1 MEKPLQLRIP
11 GPVPLP
17 PAVMRELMRPA
28 INHRGPEAKAVNQRV
43 AEGVARL
50 FGSSQPAVLL
60 TSSGTGAME
69 AAVINTVAPGD
80 KVLVLVGGRFGERWA
95 QIASALGADVDE
107 LRYDFRI
114 GANPDEVADRI
125 RGAGYR
131 AVFATHNESSTGV
144 LNNIAGLAEAV
155 RSEGDDGPLLVVDA
169 ISGLGGA
176 PFRLDEWGVDVAVTG
191 SQKCLMSPP
200 GLAFIALGPRGLQRV
215 ESIDTPRYYFDL
227 RKYVRRLP
235 ETPYTPAMPLLRAV
249 DAALGLIF
257 EEGLENV
264 YDRHRLLRDM
274 VRAGVRALG
283 LSPWTEDRFAS
294 PTLTAVEVPEG
305 IDGEAVRAVM
315 RDEYGVE
322 IGGGQGDLKGRLWR
336 IGHMGYAFP
345 PDVMAVLG
353 AFEKAL
359 AKAGW
364 KEGMGRAV
372 AAAQEVWVN
381 WA

>member
-28 INHRGPEAKAVNQRV
+28 INHRGPEAKAINQRV
-43 AEGVARL
+43 SERVGRL
-50 FGSSQPAVLL
+50 FGASQPVALL
-60 TSSGTGAME
+60 TCSGTGAME

-80 KVLVLVGGRFGERWA
+80 KVLVLVGGRFGERWG
-95 QIASALGADVDE
+95 QIASALGAEVTE
-107 LRYDFRI
+107 HRYDFRT
-114 GANPDEVADRI
+114 GAEPDEVAEKI
-125 RGAGYR
+125 RGAGYK

-144 LNNIAGLAEAV
+144 LNDIQGLARAV
-155 RSEGDDGPLLVVDA
+155 RAEGEDGPLLVVDA

-176 PFRLDEWGVDVAVTG
+176 PFRLDDWGVDVAVTG

-200 GLAFIALGPRGLQRV
+200 GLAFIALGTRGLQRV

-227 RKYVRRLP
+227 RKYVHRLP
-235 ETPYTPAMPLLRAV
+235 ETPYTPAVPLLRAV
-249 DAALGLIF
+249 DTALDLIF
-257 EEGLENV
+257 EEGLEKV
-264 YDRHRLLRDM
+264 FDRHRLLREM

-283 LSPWTEDRFAS
+283 LSPWTDDRFAS
-294 PTLTAVEVPEG
+294 PTLTAVACP
-305 IDGEAVRAVM
+305 DGVDAEAVRAAM

-336 IGHMGYAFP
+336 IGHMGYAYP
-345 PDVMAVLG
+345 PDMLAVLG
-353 AFEKAL
+353 AFEQAL

-364 KEGMGRAV
+364 PEATGRAV
-372 AAAQEVWVN
+372 TAAQEVWAK